1 MEVIVERIIGIAA
14 AAIVLSACATAPAP
28 VASYEAAA
36 SLDSSGYLTVPAE
49 NGQHTIVYTGAKGMS
64 REQVAEYALLR
75 AAEFTIESGQEWFA
89 MIDTKNQNVQL
100 SRVKDDLQGRSGGFI
115 SGGESAGAGTGGAGA
130 SPSPGGVADPT
141 TRGGPST
148 GGFGGGD
155 VPYQVL
161 ERWTP
166 PTVHQ
171 TVIVIQMGTDTQAT
185 FQGRNEAPEIFAAKP
200 TAAEIR
206 GRMKP

>member
-1 MEVIVERIIGIAA
+1 MKRLIGITAA
-14 AAIVLSACATAPAP
+14 AMVLSACATAPAP
-28 VASYEAAA
+28 VATYEAAA
-36 SLDSSGYLTVPAE
+36 SLNSSGYLTAPAE
-49 NGQHTIVYTGAKGMS
+49 NGRHTIVYTGAKGMS

-75 AAEFTIESGQEWFA
+75 AAEFTVESGQEWFA
-89 MIDTKNQNVQL
+89 VIDTKNQKVQL
-100 SRVKDDLQGRSGGFI
+100 SRGKGDLQGRSGEFM
-115 SGGESAGAGTGGAGA
+115 SGGESSGTGSGGAGA
-130 SPSPGGVADPT
+130 TPSSAGVADSM

-166 PTVHQ
+166 PSVHQ
-171 TVIVIQMGTDTQAT
+171 IVIVIQMGKDTQAA
-185 FQGRNEAPEIFAAKP
+185 FPGLDEAPQIFAAKS
-200 TAAEIR
+200 TAVEIR

>member
-1 MEVIVERIIGIAA
+1 VKAIIGIATA
-14 AAIVLSACATAPAP
+14 VIALSACATAPAT
-28 VASYEAAA
+28 SYEAAA
-36 SLDSSGYLTVPAE
+36 SLNSSGHLTVPAD
-49 NGQHTIVYTGAKGMS
+49 NGRHTIVYTGAKGMS
-64 REQVAEYALLR
+64 REQVAAYALLR
-75 AAEFTIESGQEWFA
+75 AAEFTVESGQEWFA
-89 MIDTKNQNVQL
+89 VIDTKNQKVEL
-100 SRVKDDLQGRSGGFI
+100 ARGKDDLQGRSGGFI
-115 SGGESAGAGTGGAGA
+115 SGGESAGAGAGGAGA
-130 SPSPGGVADPT
+130 TASPAGVSDST
-141 TRGGPST
+141 TQGGPST

-171 TVIVIQMGTDTQAT
+171 TVIVIQMGKDSQAT
-185 FQGRNEAPEIFAAKP
+185 FRGLNAAPEIFAAKS